1 MTAKEPPIP
10 LPAAT
15 VLLLRDGAEG
25 LEVFM
30 VRRTTK
36 MDFAAGALVFPGG
49 KVETSDALPMLRER
63 CGDVAGIDDFQL
75 ALRVAA
81 VRETFEECGV
91 LLARPRSRREIVP
104 VERVRALEAKY
115 RDALMRDEIGID
127 TMIEAENLDLACDLL
142 VYYAHWI
149 TPVIRPKR
157 FDTHFFLAPAPVGQ
171 HAEEDARGAPPVHQ
185 LVERRA
191 HGASRVE
198 HVVHDHHDA
207 PVDPLGGQA
216 RLSHH
221 GAGTD
226 HAQVVAVQGDVEGAD
241 WGRGS
246 LRLLDLVAQKRRDL
260 VAAAVDPHQD
270 ELLGAAR
277 ALDGHTRPRAPWRST
292 PARGP
297 APLGLAS
304 GCNNSVIQA

>member
-1 MTAKEPPIP
+1 MTEKPDKANKQPVNP

-49 KVETSDALPMLRER
+49 KVDPPDRAPMLRHR
-63 CGDVAGIDDFQL
+63 CGDVSGVDDFQL

-91 LLARPRSRREIVP
+91 LLARPHGGRDIVP
-104 VERVRALEAKY
+104 VARVRELEAKY

-127 TMIEAENLDLACDLL
+127 AVITAENLDLACDLL

-157 FDTHFFLAPAPVGQ
+157 FDTHFFLAPAPAGQAAMHDGEESLDSLWTRPQAAIDAFVSGGYQVMFPTYCNLTKLDRSRTVAEALDNARAAPVVTVLGQ
-171 HAEEDARGAPPVHQ
+171 HRKMPDGTRHVIIPKAAGYGVTEVPDRSEPSGKRIVEE
-185 LVERRA
+185 
-191 HGASRVE
+191 
-198 HVVHDHHDA
+198 
-207 PVDPLGGQA
+207 
-216 RLSHH
+216 
-221 GAGTD
+221 
-226 HAQVVAVQGDVEGAD
+226 
-241 WGRGS
+241 
-246 LRLLDLVAQKRRDL
+246 
-260 VAAAVDPHQD
+260 
-270 ELLGAAR
+270 
-277 ALDGHTRPRAPWRST
+277 
-292 PARGP
+292 
-297 APLGLAS
+297 
-304 GCNNSVIQA
+304 I

>member
-1 MTAKEPPIP
+1 MSDKQPPTP
-10 LPAAT
+10 LPAST

-49 KVETSDALPMLRER
+49 KVEPSDGVPMLRER
-63 CGDVAGIDDFQL
+63 CGDVSGVDDFQL

-91 LLARPRSRREIVP
+91 LLARPRGKREIVP
-104 VERVRALEAKY
+104 VDRVRALEAKY

-157 FDTHFFLAPAPVGQ
+157 FDTHFFLAPAPAGQAALHDGEESLDSLWTYPQAAIDAFVSGGYQVMFSTYCNLKKLDRSRTVAEALDRARGEPVVTVLGQ
-171 HAEEDARGAPPVHQ
+171 HRKMPDGTRHVLIPKAAGYGVTEVPDRSEPSGKRIVEE
-185 LVERRA
+185 
-191 HGASRVE
+191 
-198 HVVHDHHDA
+198 
-207 PVDPLGGQA
+207 
-216 RLSHH
+216 
-221 GAGTD
+221 
-226 HAQVVAVQGDVEGAD
+226 
-241 WGRGS
+241 
-246 LRLLDLVAQKRRDL
+246 
-260 VAAAVDPHQD
+260 
-270 ELLGAAR
+270 
-277 ALDGHTRPRAPWRST
+277 
-292 PARGP
+292 
-297 APLGLAS
+297 
-304 GCNNSVIQA
+304 I

>member
-1 MTAKEPPIP
+1 MTAEESPIP

-15 VLLLRDGAEG
+15 VLLLRDGAKG

-157 FDTHFFLAPAPVGQ
+157 FDTHFFLAPAPDGQAAMHDGEESLDSLWTCPQAAIDAFVSGGYQVMFPTYCNLKKLDRSRTVAEALDRARGEPVVTVLGQ
-171 HAEEDARGAPPVHQ
+171 HRKLPDGTRHVLIPKAAGYGITEVPDRSEPGGKRIV
-185 LVERRA
+185 VE
-191 HGASRVE
+191 
-198 HVVHDHHDA
+198 
-207 PVDPLGGQA
+207 
-216 RLSHH
+216 
-221 GAGTD
+221 
-226 HAQVVAVQGDVEGAD
+226 
-241 WGRGS
+241 
-246 LRLLDLVAQKRRDL
+246 
-260 VAAAVDPHQD
+260 
-270 ELLGAAR
+270 
-277 ALDGHTRPRAPWRST
+277 
-292 PARGP
+292 
-297 APLGLAS
+297 
-304 GCNNSVIQA
+304 I